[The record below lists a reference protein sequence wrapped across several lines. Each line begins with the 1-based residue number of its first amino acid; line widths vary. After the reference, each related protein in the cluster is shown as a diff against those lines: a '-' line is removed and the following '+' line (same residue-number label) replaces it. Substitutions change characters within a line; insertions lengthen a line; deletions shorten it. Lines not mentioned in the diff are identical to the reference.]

1 MTQNI
6 LNLILLISASLFLI
20 FGFITPYHFEP
31 WRSAFSEFGVFIGMA
46 LVLIS
51 ISLKYRDYLA
61 PKIKT
66 FFLILLLSL
75 AGLFIHGE
83 NNQFITESNYLFL
96 FYICFGYIC
105 FIIGFNEKKNKNIIL
120 ILMASFFIGSI
131 LQVGTGLAQWLGLF
145 DAITVDNWWGAQGKG
160 GQRVSGNLL
169 QANNYA
175 TYILVGFLSFFY
187 ITNQQE
193 NVGKLKFSMFSQILI
208 PSFFSVGLVIAQSRT
223 SILSILIASVLIYLC
238 RRKFSQQLLKIWLIF
253 ASATLLL
260 WYLIP
265 ALAGIVF
272 VESADAVARA
282 FVSADLRFKAWP
294 IFIQS
299 AFESFQTIFFGRG
312 WGSIASVH
320 VNYAATALQNNIG
333 FGIFAHTHNIFID
346 IFVAFG
352 VIGLALFIYLL
363 VALYPS
369 VRHALSN
376 TESLT
381 LLLILLVFFIH
392 ANLEL
397 PHWYG
402 YFLWPAAFIT
412 GLIYNSSTQLTN
424 IRSTYLMGFI
434 ISICVLGIHVFDKYL
449 TFEKALSSYALQ
461 VYQRGMV
468 YEPVNLDTKMLPGL
482 SELFSISELNINEP
496 PSTHNYIRIYHAAR
510 FSPSAF
516 TISRAIYAAALSL
529 KYDDYVYFSTAY
541 CRIFGNDSFL
551 KVNRRARALTTD
563 FRHPELPDDCRSN

>member
-1 MTQNI
+1 MILNI
-6 LNLILLISASLFLI
+6 LKLSLLLLGVTLFI
-20 FGFITPYHFEP
+20 FGFSTPFHIEP
-31 WRSAFSEFGVFIGMA
+31 WRSAFSEFGVFLGLA
-46 LVLIS
+46 LFFISIRLKAKIYFSPGIKVFTAIVLIS
-51 ISLKYRDYLA
+51 FNGL
-61 PKIKT
+61 
-66 FFLILLLSL
+66 LIF
-75 AGLFIHGE
+75 GYK
-83 NNQFITESNYLFL
+83 NPFITESFYLFL
-96 FYICFGYIC
+96 FYIGFSYLCFV
-105 FIIGFNEKKNKNIIL
+105 IGANERHDKKVIL
-120 ILMASFFIGSI
+120 ILLTAFLIGSLI
-131 LQVGTGLAQWLGLF
+131 QIGVGLAQWLGLLET
-145 DAITVDNWWGAQGKG
+145 IPIDNWWATQGKA
-160 GQRVSGNLL
+160 GQRVPGNLL
-169 QANNYA
+169 QSNNYA

-208 PSFFSVGLVIAQSRT
+208 SIFFSFGLVIAQSKT
-223 SILSILIASVLIYLC
+223 SILSILIASVLIYLH
-238 RRKFSQQLLKIWLIF
+238 RQKFSQQLLKIWSIF
-253 ASATLLL
+253 VSATLLL

-272 VESADAVARA
+272 DDSADTVPRA
-282 FVSADLRFKAWP
+282 FLSADLRFEAWP

-299 AFESFQTIFFGRG
+299 AFESFQNIFFGRG

-320 VNYAATALQNNIG
+320 VNYAATAPQNNIG
-333 FGIFAHTHNIFID
+333 LGIFAHTHNIFID
-346 IFVAFG
+346 ILVAFG

-369 VRHALSN
+369 ILYALTN
-376 TESLT
+376 TESLL

-412 GLIYNSSTQLTN
+412 GLIYNSSDRTVN
-424 IRSTYLMGFI
+424 FSSTYLIGLI
-434 ISICVLGIHVFDKYL
+434 ISICVLGIYVFNKYL
-449 TFEKALSSYALQ
+449 TFERALPSYALQ
-461 VYQRGMV
+461 MYQREMV
-468 YEPVNLDTKMLPGL
+468 YEPVNLNTKMLPGL
-482 SELFSISELNINEP
+482 TELFSISELNINEP
-496 PSTHNYIRIYHAAR
+496 PSTDDYIRIYHAAR